1 MAATITDVEV
11 GSTAWVDLYT
21 VTGITVGDA
30 MNIANKGVT
39 WCRLYEGNA
48 APALDV
54 TDGDLISNYDKN
66 YATANVGVG
75 SLKVWALSTIVGRSL
90 KLAVK
95 AI

>member
-11 GSTAWVDLYT
+11 GSAAWVDLYT

-30 MNIANKGVT
+30 MHIANKGVI

-66 YATANVGVG
+66 YATATVSVG